1 MLVKHFVF
9 GPIETN
15 CYLVACEKTRDA
27 MVVDPDVRTKEEKD
41 KLSSAI
47 NKPKIKLRY
56 IVNTHHHSDHT
67 SGNGMLKK
75 ATGAEILIHELDA
88 AVLPKPW
95 EWWSKMIKT
104 DPQRPCPA
112 CGNEGSNHV
121 EILNGQEKA
130 VLSCNACGLRF
141 EIFASPPADRL
152 LYHGDVIIVG
162 ELEFVVIHTPGHSAG
177 GISLY
182 SKKEKA
188 VFTGD
193 TLFKGSVGRTDTI
206 DSSCEDIIRSVKEL
220 SKLPEDTVVYPGH
233 GETTTISEEK
243 CNNPFLQN

>member
-1 MLVKHFVF
+1 MLIKHFVF
-9 GPIETN
+9 GPIGTN
-15 CYLVACEKTRDA
+15 CYLVACEKTMDA
-27 MVVDPDVRTKEEKD
+27 MVVDPDIRIKDEKE
-41 KLSSAI
+41 KLCSAI
-47 NKPKIKLRY
+47 NKPKMKLRF

-75 ATGAEILIHELDA
+75 AFGAEILIHELDA

-95 EWWSKMIKT
+95 EWWSKMVNA
-104 DPQRPCPA
+104 DPPRPCPA

-130 VLSCNACGLRF
+130 IMGCNACGMRF

-152 LYHGDVIIVG
+152 LHHGDVIKIG
-162 ELEFVVIHTPGHSAG
+162 QMEFVIIHTPGHSAG

-182 SKKEKA
+182 SKKEKVA
-188 VFTGD
+188 FTGD

-206 DSSCEDIIRSVKEL
+206 DGSYEDIIRSVNEL
-220 SKLPEDTVVYPGH
+220 SKLPDDTVVYPGH
-233 GETTTISEEK
+233 GEITTIGEEK
-243 CNNPFLQN
+243 RSNPYLQN